1 MMNESRHIRIVI
13 QNNQGTTYYSE
24 QETAE
29 YCQIE
34 VQMLRRLR
42 NVGLIQG
49 IEVADEEPRYSNED
63 VVLLRR
69 IRRLHR
75 DLGINL
81 AGIDVVLRL
90 SAQIEALQ
98 RELEQTRNNAD
109 MKNP

>member
-1 MMNESRHIRIVI
+1 MNESHFTRIII
-13 QNNQGTTYYSE
+13 QDNQGTTYYSE

-42 NVGLIQG
+42 HVGLIQG
-49 IEVADEEPRYSNED
+49 IEVADEEPRYSDAD
-63 VVLLRR
+63 VASLRR

-81 AGIDVVLRL
+81 AGIEVILRL
-90 SAQIEALQ
+90 SAHIEALQ
-98 RELEQTRNNAD
+98 RELEQRN
-109 MKNP
+109 P

>member
-1 MMNESRHIRIVI
+1 MNESRYTRIII
-13 QNNQGTTYYSE
+13 QNSQSTTYYSE

-29 YCQIE
+29 YSKVE

-42 NVGLIQG
+42 HVGLIQG
-49 IEVADEEPRYSNED
+49 VEVAGEEPRYSDDD
-63 VVLLRR
+63 VVQLRR

-81 AGIDVVLRL
+81 AGIDVILRL

-98 RELEQTRNNAD
+98 RELEQRKQD
-109 MKNP
+109 